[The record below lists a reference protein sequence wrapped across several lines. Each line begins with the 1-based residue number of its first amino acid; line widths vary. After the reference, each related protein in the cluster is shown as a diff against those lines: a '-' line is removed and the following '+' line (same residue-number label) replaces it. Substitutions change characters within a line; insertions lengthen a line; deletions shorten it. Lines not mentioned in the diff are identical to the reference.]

1 MAPAQSLENRAGLA
15 LRKIEAVV
23 AVKRVGLQNAGIA
36 TEMPLGM
43 FARSIAGSME
53 QRRRRILASEW
64 PVVADIHPNP
74 PGFCLAFCKD
84 RHRGVVAV
92 QPLSR

>member
-1 MAPAQSLENRAGLA
+1 MAPAQRLNDQAGFA
-15 LRKIEAVV
+15 IGKIEAVV

-43 FARSIAGSME
+43 LPRSIAGSIE
-53 QRRRRILASEW
+53 QRRWRILASEW

-74 PGFCLAFCKD
+74 PGFCLAFGKD

-92 QPLSR
+92 QPLGR